1 MRGGGGEEGRG
12 SGRRRGRGR
21 GRGGRGE
28 EGEAGDG
35 LPVYEEEDDEA
46 HQDDEDVS
54 RHVAHV
60 QPTKSNA
67 QDKGTVS
74 NDLHSRI

>member
-1 MRGGGGEEGRG
+1 LDE
-12 SGRRRGRGR
+12 GR
-21 GRGGRGE
+21 GRGGGEGEREEE
-28 EGEAGDG
+28 EGEGEGGEGEPGDG
-35 LPVYEEEDDEA
+35 LPVYEEEDDKA

>member
-1 MRGGGGEEGRG
+1 M
-12 SGRRRGRGR
+12 
-21 GRGGRGE
+21 
-28 EGEAGDG
+28 
-35 LPVYEEEDDEA
+35 YEEEDDEA
-46 HQDDEDVS
+46 HQDDEDVP

-60 QPTKSNA
+60 QPTKSNP